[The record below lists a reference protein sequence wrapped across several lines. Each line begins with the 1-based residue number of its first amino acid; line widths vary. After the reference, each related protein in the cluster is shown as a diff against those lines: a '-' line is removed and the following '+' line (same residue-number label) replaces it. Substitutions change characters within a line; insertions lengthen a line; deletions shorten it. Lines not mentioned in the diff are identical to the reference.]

1 MIYANV
7 AGIRDPLKQDL
18 ALEFCRSQNKDICIL
33 SETNINQEQIHQIR
47 NNSLGLIFISWRY
60 SFKRV
65 TPGFDEVTE
74 IDTDPKGRFVSF
86 KVTPSKDRVLR
97 VYAPSGHSTRKQL
110 ARGRFFEGMQTYI
123 EMKTQENENK
133 IILGDFNCTMEKMDR
148 DDGNKTQK
156 LYRCRSNF
164 ALSKLI
170 VDNGLKVC
178 GEGRTQVPLSL
189 PATIDLLAQDPG
201 LTSFTLT

>member
-1 MIYANV
+1 MLN
-7 AGIRDPLKQDL
+7 
-18 ALEFCRSQNKDICIL
+18 
-33 SETNINQEQIHQIR
+33 
-47 NNSLGLIFISWRY
+47 
-60 SFKRV
+60 
-65 TPGFDEVTE
+65 PGFDEVTE